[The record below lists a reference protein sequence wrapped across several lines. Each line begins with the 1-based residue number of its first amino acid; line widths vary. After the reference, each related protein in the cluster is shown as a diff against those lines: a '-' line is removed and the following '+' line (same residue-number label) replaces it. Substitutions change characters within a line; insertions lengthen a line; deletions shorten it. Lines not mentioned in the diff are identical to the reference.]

1 MQLTDTHT
9 HLYLSDFRDDIDKVV
24 GRAIDSGVTKMLLP
38 NIDSRTIKNMN
49 KLAARYKDNVYP
61 MMGVHPGSIRDDF
74 KKELKTV
81 EDELAR
87 GHYIAVGETG
97 IDLYREKKYIKEQ
110 LYAFERQLK
119 LAIEFDLPVVIHA
132 RNSFTEIFTSL
143 DKFKNSGLRGVFHA
157 FTGNIDQARHIINS
171 YNFKLGIGGIVTF
184 KNSGLDS
191 VVGEIDL
198 GHVVLET
205 DSPFLAPVP
214 FRGKRNESGYLVYIA
229 GKIAEI
235 KKISQ
240 LKVAEVTTRNAED
253 IFGI

>member
-1 MQLTDTHT
+1 MHLIDTHT

-24 GRAIDSGVTKMLLP
+24 GRAIDSGITKMLLP
-38 NIDSRTIKNMN
+38 NIDSKTIKNMN
-49 KLAARYKDNVYP
+49 KLAARYKDNIYP
-61 MMGVHPGSIRDDF
+61 MMGVHPGSIREDF
-74 KKELKTV
+74 KQELKTA

-87 GHYIAVGETG
+87 GYYIAVGETG

-110 LYAFERQLK
+110 LFAFERQLK

-132 RNSFTEIFTSL
+132 RNSFTEIFASL

-184 KNSGLDS
+184 KNSGLDR
-191 VVGEIDL
+191 VVSEIDL
-198 GHVVLET
+198 GHIVLET

-214 FRGKRNESGYLVYIA
+214 FRGKRNESGYLVYITD
-229 GKIAEI
+229 KIAEI
-235 KKISQ
+235 KYISQ
-240 LKVAEVTTRNAED
+240 LMVAEITTRNASD